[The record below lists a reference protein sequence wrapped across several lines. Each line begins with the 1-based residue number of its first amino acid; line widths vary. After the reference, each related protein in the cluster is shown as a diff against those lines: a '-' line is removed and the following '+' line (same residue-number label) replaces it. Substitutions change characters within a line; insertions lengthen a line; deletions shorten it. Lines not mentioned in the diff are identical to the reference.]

1 MKYLGVCL
9 VSDKKLKCDVN
20 HLKVKFYT
28 AFNCVYA
35 RSKDSELV
43 IVQLMKSLLSFVL
56 YASEAVCYQYSYT

>member
-20 HLKVKFYT
+20 HLKVKFYR

-35 RSKDSELV
+35 RSNAANSELV
-43 IVQLMKSLLSFVL
+43 TVQLMKSYCLPFVL
-56 YASEAVCYQYSYT
+56 YAS